1 MILSNPK
8 KVEINGAIIQNSIYD
23 IRQFPYSRNKTW
35 GKSFS
40 VYLASTDK
48 MRDFDG
54 NFVSDS
60 KHILH
65 LKSLNIY
72 HEFYK
77 GKMVLQNDQNLPTLY
92 YELYSKENLK
102 QLLKTGGNNS
112 LKICLKK
119 CIFLELSYQ
128 RI

>member
-8 KVEINGAIIQNSIYD
+8 KVKINGATIQNSVYD
-23 IRQFPYSRNKTW
+23 IRQFPYSRTKTW

-40 VYLASTDK
+40 VYLVSTDK

-65 LKSLNIY
+65 LKLNIY
-72 HEFYK
+72 HEFCK
-77 GKMVLQNDQNLPTLY
+77 GEMVLQNDQNLPT
-92 YELYSKENLK
+92 
-102 QLLKTGGNNS
+102 
-112 LKICLKK
+112 
-119 CIFLELSYQ
+119 
-128 RI
+128 